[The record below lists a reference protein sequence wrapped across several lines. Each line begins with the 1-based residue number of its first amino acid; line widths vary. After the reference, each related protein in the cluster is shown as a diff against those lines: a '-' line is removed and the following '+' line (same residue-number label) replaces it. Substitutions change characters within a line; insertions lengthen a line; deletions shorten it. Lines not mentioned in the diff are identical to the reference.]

1 MHNNNIC
8 FFKSHI
14 SESSAEIEEVMNL
27 YPQYSNYTEVYSKN
41 NLLTDKTVMAHGCY
55 LTDEELIKFKNN
67 GSSISHCPNSN
78 ISLCSG
84 HLDVRNVM
92 KHKVKL
98 GLGTDIAGGY
108 SISMLDAVRKAIE
121 TSKILFMEREKRN
134 KGNKATHNYQE
145 QLKIQTELDDKN
157 ETENNEKNVLSTQE
171 AFRLATLGGSEGFGT
186 RFIFMILSGSGLV
199 VCVYLE
205 LIVDLR

>member
-1 MHNNNIC
+1 
-8 FFKSHI
+8 
-14 SESSAEIEEVMNL
+14 MNL

-171 AFRLATLGGSEGFGT
+171 AFRLATLGGSEALNIDHITGNFEMNKEFDALLVNLET
-186 RFIFMILSGSGLV
+186 EDKASELFSHTSKQDMIQKFI
-199 VCVYLE
+199 YLGKF
-205 LIVDLR
+205 